1 MASRCFQCI
10 MRMFADYNFIVFMT
24 FFSKQEIGQRLEL
37 IKDVIFK
44 LRECG
49 KSSKKEFIEDFKI
62 SDSAMRNLIL
72 GSEIV
77 TDIGNHILTEAFQVH
92 PKEYSEVIILLGE
105 TGVVDKKF
113 ATENVNMA
121 RFRNLLVHEYI
132 KIDLDKVYDY
142 LQKAPEILAKFA
154 KYFVEFIDRANEE

>member
-1 MASRCFQCI
+1 
-10 MRMFADYNFIVFMT
+10 MT

-37 IKDVIFK
+37 LKGVIVK

-62 SDSAMRNLIL
+62 SDSAIRNLIL

-77 TDIGNHILTEAFQVH
+77 TDIGNHILAEAFQAH
-92 PKEYSEVIILLGE
+92 PKEYSEVIILLGD
-105 TGVVDKKF
+105 TGVIDKKF
-113 ATENVNMA
+113 ATENANMA
-121 RFRNLLVHEYI
+121 KFRNLLVHEYI

-142 LQKAPEILAKFA
+142 LQKAPEILAEFA
-154 KYFVEFIDRANEE
+154 RYFVEFIDRAKAE

>member
-1 MASRCFQCI
+1 
-10 MRMFADYNFIVFMT
+10 MT

-37 IKDVIFK
+37 MKDVIFK

-49 KSSKKEFIEDFKI
+49 KSSKKEFIEDFRI

-77 TDIGNHILTEAFQVH
+77 TDIGNHILAEAFQVH
-92 PKEYSEVIILLGE
+92 PKEYSEVIILLGD
-105 TGVVDKKF
+105 TGVIDKKF
-113 ATENVNMA
+113 AAENANMA
-121 RFRNLLVHEYI
+121 KFRNLLVHEYI

-142 LQKAPEILAKFA
+142 LQKAPEVLAKFA
-154 KYFVEFIDRANEE
+154 EYFVEFIDRANEEQSNDA